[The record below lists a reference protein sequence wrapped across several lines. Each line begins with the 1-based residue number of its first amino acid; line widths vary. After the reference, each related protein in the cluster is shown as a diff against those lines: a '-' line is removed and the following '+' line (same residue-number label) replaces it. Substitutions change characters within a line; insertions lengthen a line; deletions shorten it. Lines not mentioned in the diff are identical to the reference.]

1 MKKLLSL
8 TVMMVLVLAGC
19 GSSDAD
25 SSAETI
31 GFVSDTG
38 GINDKSFNQGTWEGV
53 EAYGEEND
61 YKTGYIETKDASQIE
76 QNLSA
81 SATQN
86 NVVVAAGFTFAN
98 PVFNVAKANPDTDF
112 ILIDA
117 EPTNAEGEVEE
128 LDNVHSYLFNEQESG
143 YLVGYVAGKMTETNH
158 VGFIGGMQSPPVQKF
173 GYGFVA
179 GAQAANPEVTI
190 DYNYTGTFSDVGIGK
205 TTAQTMYSKG
215 ADIIFGAAGGVNSGI
230 IEAAKEERQKDN
242 NVWVIGVDRDM
253 YEDGLYDEDKSLTL
267 TSAMK
272 MVNVAAAEGLED
284 HFSGNFGAGATTLGF
299 AEDGV
304 GLPEENPN
312 LDQAIVDEALDA
324 LKSADD
330 IPATKDDLESI
341 LEVKVNGEY

>member
-8 TVMMVLVLAGC
+8 TLMMVLVLAGC
-19 GSSDAD
+19 GSTD
-25 SSAETI
+25 SESSTESI

-53 EAYGEEND
+53 EAYGEENG
-61 YKTGYIETKDASQIE
+61 YETSYIETKDASQIE

-81 SATQN
+81 SAAQN

-98 PVFNVAKANPDTDF
+98 PVYNIAQANPDTDF

-117 EPTNAEGEVEE
+117 EPTDENDEVVE
-128 LDNVHSYLFNEQESG
+128 LDNVHAYLFNEQESG

-158 VGFIGGMQSPPVQKF
+158 IGFIGGMQSPPVQKF

-179 GAQAANPEVTI
+179 GAQAANKDVTI

-230 IEAAKEERQKDN
+230 IEAAKEERQDDN

-253 YEDGLYDEDKSLTL
+253 YEDGLYNDTDSLIL

-272 MVNVAAAEGLED
+272 MVDVAATQGLED
-284 HFSGNFGAGATTLGF
+284 HFNGNFGSGATTLGF

-304 GLPEENPN
+304 GLPEENKN
-312 LDQAIVDEALDA
+312 LDQSVVDEALDA
-324 LKSADD
+324 LKSASD
-330 IPATKDDLESI
+330 IPASKDDLDSI
-341 LEVKVNGEY
+341 LEVEVNGEY